1 MGLSIND
8 TAPDFEADT
17 IQGRMSRTTVAAA
30 TVVAVLLA
38 DGWHRVVRGSFT
50 VGPLD
55 FCAGADPDMPG
66 FYFEEADNG
75 TPHRPAALVGPL
87 NSILAIRQASS
98 AARHLTAL
106 DSSGVRH
113 RGHTGRGGRT
123 AARIAPR

>member
-55 FCAGADPDMPG
+55 FAPAL
-66 FYFEEADNG
+66 
-75 TPHRPAALVGPL
+75 TPTCPA
-87 NSILAIRQASS
+87 STSKR
-98 AARHLTAL
+98 
-106 DSSGVRH
+106 
-113 RGHTGRGGRT
+113 RT
-123 AARIAPR
+123 TAPRTGPPPWSAR